1 LGAVGPGVRPVALT
15 PAKRYSK
22 AMAKTN
28 LEEGEWFMPAPEDA
42 CRTCGGRGVIGPVD
56 QLSGLY
62 DGCDRCEGTGIDPD
76 SPHFPL

>member
-62 DGCDRCEGTGIDPD
+62 DGWQARQFGRRNIRITIGW
-76 SPHFPL
+76 

>member
-22 AMAKTN
+22 AMA
-28 LEEGEWFMPAPEDA
+28 MPAPEDA

>member
-22 AMAKTN
+22 AMANTN
-28 LEEGEWFMPAPEDA
+28 LEEGTMPTPEDA
-42 CRTCGGRGVIGPVD
+42 CQACGGRGVIGPVD

-62 DGCDRCEGTGIDPD
+62 EGCDRCEGTGIDPD
-76 SPHFPL
+76 SPNFPL